1 MSDFGLKGRTA
12 VITGAGG
19 GLGRTHALLFAKH
32 GANVVV
38 NDLGGKQDGSGKGS
52 EMADKVV
59 AEIKAAGGNAVANYD
74 SVSTEAGANGIVKT
88 AVDTFGKIDILVN
101 NAGINI
107 TRLAEEFSADDWR
120 RIIDTNLIGAYQLC
134 QQVYPHM
141 KSSGGGKII
150 NISSMTAIFGSK
162 RSIPYGASKSGL
174 TALTRSLAVSWAADN
189 IQVNAIL
196 PGWVETELTIGLRES
211 EDPEIKHIWRSINDR
226 IPAARWAKPD
236 DMAGAAVFLAS
247 AAADYITGAA
257 LPVDGGY
264 SIA

>member
-1 MSDFGLKGRTA
+1 MNCGGFDLSGKVA
-12 VITGAGG
+12 VITGGNGG
-19 GLGRTHALLFAKH
+19 IGLGIARGMAAH
-32 GANVVV
+32 GARIVIAAR
-38 NDLGGKQDGSGKGS
+38 DREKTG
-52 EMADKVV
+52 
-59 AEIKAAGGNAVANYD
+59 KAADLLRASGHDALGLELDIQSEQSVAGMIEKSMAEY
-74 SVSTEAGANGIVKT
+74 GH
-88 AVDTFGKIDILVN
+88 IDILVN

-134 QQVYPHM
+134 QQIYPHM

-189 IQVNAIL
+189 IQVNVIL

-236 DMAGAAVFLAS
+236 DIAGAAVFLAS

>member
-1 MSDFGLKGRTA
+1 MNCGGFDLSAKVAL
-12 VITGAGG
+12 ITGGNGG
-19 GLGRTHALLFAKH
+19 IGLGIARGMAAH
-32 GANVVV
+32 GARIVIAARDREKTKKAK
-38 NDLGGKQDGSGKGS
+38 DLLSASGFEALGLEMDIQS
-52 EMADKVV
+52 EQSIAATIENAL
-59 AEIKAAGGNAVANYD
+59 AEYGH
-74 SVSTEAGANGIVKT
+74 
-88 AVDTFGKIDILVN
+88 IDILVN

-107 TRLAEEFSADDWR
+107 TRLAEGFSAHDWR
-120 RIIDTNLIGAYQLC
+120 KIIDTNLIGAYQLC

-141 KSSGGGKII
+141 KCNGGGKII

-174 TALTRSLAVSWAADN
+174 TALTRSLAVSWAGDN

-196 PGWVETELTIGLRES
+196 PGWVETEMTAGLREGGDS
-211 EDPEIKHIWRSINDR
+211 EIEHIWRSINDR
-226 IPAARWAKPD
+226 IPAARWAQPD
-236 DMAGAAVFLAS
+236 DIAGAAVFLAS